1 MFRLPLP
8 LVLPTILLLLSSAL
22 VSVSGTALPMPSLC
36 RDDDGPPSHLQPSGG
51 GVAGHAMLNP
61 TEKNEK
67 FVLEEVWA
75 RHLRWGKLSRQMKH
89 RVYWGRVSALVLLI
103 SGGIFQTMSQT
114 AVVHETVY
122 KMIGSAAISTVP
134 FIHKNFTNKNMVQ
147 DWTHARAISERIK
160 GQVMRFQ
167 AAVPP
172 YEKKDFEA
180 VKRLVNEVAD
190 IAEDNE
196 ADLTLAYARTTL
208 KPKEKEPVPPK
219 MDKHRDD
226 YLEKRLQPQINRY
239 LADAK
244 RISTKVEYLKRIEGA
259 LITASAAIGPLSLV
273 TGLGQTYAL
282 TVKKLS
288 AWPTV
293 ANSCGIA
300 IASHYHA
307 CKYEEEAGQWS
318 NAAYELKNLR
328 LKLPHDAEPLVG
340 GAQETEWRAFVE
352 RCEQAIFE
360 CTVDWTM
367 LKNRPDSPNSKDKV
381 ARR

>member
-1 MFRLPLP
+1 MIPCILNSVGVTSLELTSTVVAAAAALRKLPSSTRLKS
-8 LVLPTILLLLSSAL
+8 VTTSAN
-22 VSVSGTALPMPSLC
+22 SA
-36 RDDDGPPSHLQPSGG
+36 D
-51 GVAGHAMLNP
+51 GVASMSLDMA
-61 TEKNEK
+61 
-67 FVLEEVWA
+67 
-75 RHLRWGKLSRQMKH
+75 
-89 RVYWGRVSALVLLI
+89 VYHHSFLH
-103 SGGIFQTMSQT
+103 
-114 AVVHETVY
+114 HE
-122 KMIGSAAISTVP
+122 
-134 FIHKNFTNKNMVQ
+134 Q
-147 DWTHARAISERIK
+147 
-160 GQVMRFQ
+160 
-167 AAVPP
+167 
-172 YEKKDFEA
+172 
-180 VKRLVNEVAD
+180 LVNEVAD

-273 TGLGQTYAL
+273 TDLGQTYAL

-288 AWPTV
+288 AWPIV

-328 LKLPHDAEPLVG
+328 LKLPHSAEPLVG
-340 GAQETEWRAFVE
+340 GAQAQETEWRAFVE
-352 RCEQAIFE
+352 RCGQAIFE

-381 ARR
+381 AKR